1 MKRIL
6 GAFAA
11 LFLLLPL
18 VAACSSVSTEPD
30 EVGLHYSGG
39 EFSSKKFQN
48 CVDASKR
55 ERNGPGE
62 QYYVYPK
69 GQRTFSFTGK
79 KGSESEPIA
88 VTTGSQ
94 EVQVG
99 GFVTFTLNTDCKT
112 LREFHEK
119 VGKKYEAYKDGK
131 DGKGWGE
138 FLNDYIY
145 VPLNATLNNAAG
157 AIKTPAGQSVEQN
170 WYLLYTSD
178 STRKEFEAYVK
189 DNLPAEIETTLGAKF
204 ITVNAVSIAKPT
216 IDGGL
221 KESLSKKEQARLE
234 NDAQK
239 EQNEKVRTQY
249 DTVKDCLRTGLSE
262 ASCTLI
268 FLNQNG
274 ADIPFVPVPQGGNI
288 TYSGK

>member
-1 MKRIL
+1 MKRII
-6 GAFAA
+6 GAIAA
-11 LFLLLPL
+11 LFLLLP
-18 VAACSSVSTEPD
+18 VFSACSTVSTEPD
-30 EVGLHYSGG
+30 EVALHYSGG

-55 ERNGPGE
+55 ERNGPGDT
-62 QYYVYPK
+62 YYVYPK

-79 KGSESEPIA
+79 DGSESEPIA

-94 EVQVG
+94 EVSVG
-99 GFVTFTLNTDCKT
+99 GFLTFTLNTDCDT
-112 LREFHEK
+112 LREFHERI
-119 VGKKYEAYKDGK
+119 GKKYEAYKDGK
-131 DGKGWGE
+131 DGKGWEE
-138 FLNDYIY
+138 FLNDYIA

-157 AIKTPAGQSVEQN
+157 AIKTPAGASVEQN

-178 STRKEFEAYVK
+178 ATRKEFEKYVK
-189 DNLPAEIETTLGAKF
+189 ENLPDEIESTLGDKF
-204 ITVNAVSIAKPT
+204 ITVGEVSIAKPT
-216 IDGGL
+216 ISKEL
-221 KESLSKKEQARLE
+221 KSSLAKKEQARLE

-249 DTVKDCLRTGLSE
+249 DTIKDCLRTGLSE

-268 FLNQNG
+268 FLSQNG
-274 ADIPFVPVPQGGNI
+274 AEIPFVPVPQGGNI